1 MILNQFFCHCFF
13 FFANGH
19 RSNSICVIM
28 TVPFFLFLRKI
39 KWSYTLSQFQIDY
52 LNPKIYKII
61 KVKKIEIGCPMNFNK
76 NQ

>member
-1 MILNQFFCHCFF
+1 MML
-13 FFANGH
+13 
-19 RSNSICVIM
+19 
-28 TVPFFLFLRKI
+28 PFFLFRRKI